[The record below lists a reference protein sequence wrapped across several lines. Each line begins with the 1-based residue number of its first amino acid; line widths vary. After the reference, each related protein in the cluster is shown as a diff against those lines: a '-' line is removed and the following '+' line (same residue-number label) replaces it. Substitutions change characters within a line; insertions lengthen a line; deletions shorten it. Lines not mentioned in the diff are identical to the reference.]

1 MIGEAAEETQGEAS
15 LHILLEVLKRG
26 VEVRCHPVFCV
37 LRRTWLTRPTGS
49 GWTSDDRDRLT
60 LRGQHEFFTRNHSL
74 DEFPQMAFRGV

>member
-15 LHILLEVLKRG
+15 LHIPLEVFKRG

-49 GWTSDDRDRLT
+49 GWARDKCDRLT
-60 LRGQHEFFTRNHSL
+60 LCDQHEFFT
-74 DEFPQMAFRGV
+74 